1 MSTELFAGVKT
12 LFLSRGDYRK
22 TGQAVIAHL
31 APADLRTAARTL
43 LSAGFHLEDVCGLD
57 LAEGIFAVYHF
68 DHFTRPGRVT
78 LRVLAGRDNP
88 EIPTISDIYQ
98 GADWH
103 ERETHDFYGI
113 VFAGHPNMLP
123 LLLPEDADFHPLLKE
138 AATRAAAAAI
148 LEKGQVAS
156 QADGFVLLDAPA
168 PEESG
173 QAAAGDGN

>member
-1 MSTELFAGVKT
+1 MSAELFVGVKT
-12 LFLSRGDYRK
+12 LFLSQGDYRK
-22 TGQAVIAHL
+22 TGQALIAHL

-43 LSAGFHLEDVCGLD
+43 LSAGLHLEDVCGLD
-57 LAEGIFAVYHF
+57 TAEGLFAVYHF
-68 DHFTRPGRVT
+68 DHYTRPGRVT
-78 LRVLAGRDNP
+78 LRVFVDREAP

-138 AATRAAAAAI
+138 AATRVAAAAI
-148 LEKGQVAS
+148 LEKGQVLS

-168 PEESG
+168 PEEPG